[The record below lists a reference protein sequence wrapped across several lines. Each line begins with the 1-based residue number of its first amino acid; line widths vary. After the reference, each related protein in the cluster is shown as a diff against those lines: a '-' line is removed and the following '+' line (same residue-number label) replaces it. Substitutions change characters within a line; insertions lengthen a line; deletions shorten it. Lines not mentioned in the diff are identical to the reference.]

1 MQALSK
7 YVTLR
12 PITRDTLLCREGAEG
27 KSMYIMVRGYA
38 RAYNDIELTDQM
50 KERRRS
56 SLKNIFELER
66 LEEELKAK
74 VMERLELGGQG
85 DVIFNEKAVAVF
97 GRSADD
103 DHKHRHQVN
112 LYRAGQCFEES
123 CSTLNMKRM
132 SSVVALQGSVVGE
145 ITKSDLNPILLNTPG
160 AHLVLQKHWTG
171 VTPLSLIAE
180 ALAKQC
186 PSALVPKL
194 DEFELRW
201 LSVGA
206 KLDDW
211 DQGHK
216 LFTLGKPTYSIFMV
230 MDGELSVFGKDDD
243 GKMVEIAVLGEGKTV
258 GEVGLIV
265 GAKATTTVVCKTH
278 CALIEIPAESAE
290 GLILSRPDIVDYI
303 HHVKVLCEDL
313 NRPLELMNEHIEE
326 VSELYKQEMAQESLE
341 DNGTKA
347 DPPYFSSWFEGTT
360 VEVVEIS
367 PPVYGNAPASR
378 GRYERCDELLDEQSY
393 KQTYR
398 AFDTEWGMSVAWNTV
413 RLSKLSPTI
422 KMQFLTEVATTLILT
437 NEQPSWLRYDLRAQH
452 DGSFKFLT
460 KWEMSKAKEVDE
472 YKPGGLSP
480 RSQPLGEARGHLGLS
495 QTEFEAGVCVCLVCV
510 CVCVCVCAIVN
521 LGFSAGKLMMVQG
534 CCVL

>member
-1 MQALSK
+1 
-7 YVTLR
+7 
-12 PITRDTLLCREGAEG
+12 
-27 KSMYIMVRGYA
+27 MYIMVRGYA
-38 RAYNDIELTDQM
+38 RAYNDIELTDRM
-50 KERRRS
+50 KERRKS
-56 SLKNIFELER
+56 SLKSMYELEH
-66 LEEELKAK
+66 LEEHLKAK
-74 VMERLELGGQG
+74 MKDQVELGGQD

-97 GRSADD
+97 GRSDDD

-145 ITKSDLNPILLNTPG
+145 LTKSDLNPILLNAPG

-180 ALAKQC
+180 ALAKKC
-186 PSALVPKL
+186 PSALIPKL

-201 LSVGA
+201 LTLGA
-206 KLDDW
+206 ELDDW
-211 DQGHK
+211 DEGHQ

-230 MDGELSVFGKDDD
+230 LDGELSVSAKDED
-243 GKMVEIAVLGEGKTV
+243 GKMKEIAVLGEGKTV

-265 GAKATTTVVCKTH
+265 GAKATSTVVCKTH
-278 CALIEIPAESAE
+278 CALIEIPSESAE

-303 HHVKVLCEDL
+303 HHIKVLCQEL
-313 NRPLELMNEHIEE
+313 NRHLELMSEHIEE
-326 VSELYKQEMAQESLE
+326 VSELYKQEVVQESLE

-422 KMQFLTEVATTLILT
+422 KMQFLSEVATTLILT

-480 RSQPLGEARGHLGLS
+480 RSQPLGEARGHMGLS
-495 QTEFEAGVCVCLVCV
+495 QAEFEAGVCV
-510 CVCVCVCAIVN
+510 CVCVCVCVWVCVCTIVI
-521 LGFSAGKLMMVQG
+521 LGFSAGKLMMDQA